1 MSPNSVFVLGMHRSG
16 TSALAGAL
24 SCLGIQFLSSSD
36 ELFRGI
42 DNPNGFYERP
52 SVLAFSDSLLA
63 AQEWAWD
70 SVGLQP
76 FPIEDSIRFIHP
88 GRQLVSQFLTE
99 GLVGL
104 KDPRSCLLMPF
115 WRRALLDRF
124 EAIVITRDPAE
135 VAWSLHVRDGLP
147 ISTGL
152 ALWIAY
158 SAHLAHG
165 IRGLSPHI
173 LRYEDLVESPN
184 AQLTE
189 ITSFLDTRG
198 IPVLQQPSDIDVAAK
213 TIDSTLRRA
222 TFPDWV
228 NEHPLTIEAR
238 SIRELFHQ
246 ATETDI
252 SFTPSVLCS
261 EVLEY
266 QRISQK
272 FLKVNHQLNLAQLEI
287 NQIRST
293 HELLEQHVN
302 DLQHRLHT
310 QEKAQAALEEKNT
323 QIEESFSLRLG
334 LALTWPVR
342 KLRSANRNR

>member
-1 MSPNSVFVLGMHRSG
+1 
-16 TSALAGAL
+16 
-24 SCLGIQFLSSSD
+24 
-36 ELFRGI
+36 
-42 DNPNGFYERP
+42 
-52 SVLAFSDSLLA
+52 
-63 AQEWAWD
+63 
-70 SVGLQP
+70 
-76 FPIEDSIRFIHP
+76 
-88 GRQLVSQFLTE
+88 
-99 GLVGL
+99 
-104 KDPRSCLLMPF
+104 
-115 WRRALLDRF
+115 
-124 EAIVITRDPAE
+124 
-135 VAWSLHVRDGLP
+135 
-147 ISTGL
+147 
-152 ALWIAY
+152 
-158 SAHLAHG
+158 
-165 IRGLSPHI
+165 
-173 LRYEDLVESPN
+173 
-184 AQLTE
+184 
-189 ITSFLDTRG
+189 
-198 IPVLQQPSDIDVAAK
+198 
-213 TIDSTLRRA
+213 
-222 TFPDWV
+222 V
-228 NEHPLTIEAR
+228 NDHPLTVEAR

-342 KLRSANRNR
+342 KLRSANRKR